1 MVAGALAKDAL
12 RSVRGSL
19 RRFLSIAAICMLG
32 TTMLIGLTIACE
44 DLRLSADEFFDAQ
57 RLYDVSVQS
66 TLGLTDD
73 DVAALGRLD
82 GVAAA
87 EGSWSETAYTQVA
100 GERHSVSVHAFSPD
114 GLNEPYLEEGRL
126 PVAAD
131 EVAVTREYLE
141 ESGASIGDTVE
152 FGVRTGSSG
161 EEEGENEAAGTADAG
176 DTQDATSTDA
186 TTSTDLFAAHP
197 YTIVGVVI
205 DPMSVAAKNGSSSFR
220 ATGARYTFFVTPDAA
235 TSSTYSVVYLSAS
248 GAAVENGFS
257 DAYRDLVSRV
267 TDEAEAIKDEREAAR
282 TQQVR
287 DEASSKVDDAEA
299 AANSQLADAE
309 SQLDAAQAAIDD
321 ALAQIASGRDQL
333 VRKGAEATRQLDAAQ
348 AKIDAGRARL
358 KAAKATLKTNESQL
372 ASGEVQ
378 LADGQAKLDAAQ
390 RELDAQRAEA
400 QAAVRDYD
408 SGMAQVTDSAGQLAA
423 ALGSAWPA
431 SEWQAILDARDEQAS
446 AAAQKAFTDKIDAY
460 ANQTGADLDAALR
473 LADETLSLLDR
484 LIAGDEDLRAEVSA
498 RADKLVA
505 SIEKTGLLTKDQLAQ
520 LHAARAELNDLMA
533 SPERLKDARAKL
545 ATVRANLAATRSQL
559 AALPSQARQLAA
571 AAGKLATNKSQVDT
585 ARTALATTI
594 PQAQETIDSQQAKL
608 EASRATLEHGREQ
621 LAQGWESYK
630 RGVARLDAGQSQLDA
645 QRALADQ
652 QLRDAAAQLDDAEA
666 QAADGQAELDQNRAE
681 YERQKADALTRIA
694 EARAKVDDIEDA
706 TWYVQ
711 DRSAISSYASID
723 SDASSIQVIGTVFPV
738 IFLTVAI
745 LVSLTCATRMVEEER
760 GLIGLYK
767 ALGYGRAPI
776 MVKYVSYT
784 VGAALLGGTMGSV
797 LGFIAL
803 PKFLFTV
810 FEVMYTLPVMTLHFD
825 AGLCTLAVGMFV
837 IGIGAAT
844 ALTVRSELAEQPAAL
859 MRPRAPRVGT
869 RILLERIP
877 LVWGRLS
884 FLGKVCARNLFRYKK
899 RLAMTVAG
907 VAGCTALM
915 ISGFAIADTVLALAP
930 NQYGGNDRTGVTT
943 YDLLAVIQPS
953 DIEEAASTFTKSPD
967 VTDYIPVR
975 TENVTIEHD
984 GAKETVQLV
993 VVPNGFSLDNYVN
1006 LHTKSGEQLTLD
1018 NTTTGPDRTSR
1029 SKDDGA
1035 IATINA
1041 SVVLGFE
1048 AGDELTLQ
1056 DATLRQAT
1064 VTVEAVA
1071 MSYLGNA
1078 VYLTQNTYERIFGE
1092 TLQPNALM
1100 AHLSGTEDEQIAF
1113 KDSLADDPIYLSLT
1127 STQEGVRDF
1136 TANFVL
1142 INYVVV
1148 LITALAAGLSFVV
1161 LFTLSTTN
1169 ISERERELA
1178 TIKVLGFRR
1187 GEVRAYVN
1195 KELIILAGLGTI
1207 AGIPLGTLMAH
1218 ALTYVLNMPSMY
1230 FAVEVGPL
1238 SYVWSCGL
1246 SMVFAILTCLITN
1259 RSLDRIDMVGAL
1271 KSAE

>member
-44 DLRLSADEFFDAQ
+44 DLRLSADEFFNAQ

-73 DVAALGRLD
+73 DVAALGRLE

-100 GERHSVSVHAFSPD
+100 GARHSVSVHAFSPD

-126 PVAAD
+126 PATGD

-152 FGVRTGSSG
+152 FGVRTGPSG
-161 EEEGENEAAGTADAG
+161 EEEGEAAGTADAD
-176 DTQDATSTDA
+176 DTKDMASTDA
-186 TTSTDLFAAHP
+186 TTSTDLFATHP

-248 GAAVENGFS
+248 GAAAENGFS

-282 TQQVR
+282 TQQIR

-299 AANSQLADAE
+299 AAKSQLADAE

-333 VRKGAEATRQLDAAQ
+333 ARKGAEATRQLDAAQ

-358 KAAKATLKTNESQL
+358 KAAKATLKANESQL

-408 SGMAQVTDSAGQLAA
+408 GGMAQVTDSAGQLAA

-431 SEWQAILDARDEQAS
+431 SEWQAILDARDEQTS

-520 LHAARAELNDLMA
+520 LHAARAELDDLMA

-571 AAGKLATNKSQVDT
+571 AAGKLATNKSKVDT

-681 YERQKADALTRIA
+681 YERQKADALARIA

-844 ALTVRSELAEQPAAL
+844 ALAVRSELAEQPAAL

-869 RILLERIP
+869 RILLEHIP

-930 NQYGGNDRTGVTT
+930 NQYGGNGRTGVTT
-943 YDLLAVIQPS
+943 YDLLAVIQPP

-1006 LHTKSGEQLTLD
+1006 LHTKSDEQLTLD
-1018 NTTTGPDRTSR
+1018 NTTTDPDRTPR

-1071 MSYLGNA
+1071 MSYLGNV
-1078 VYLTQNTYERIFGE
+1078 VYLTQDTYERIFGE

-1113 KDSLADDPIYLSLT
+1113 KDSLADDPIYLSLA

-1142 INYVVV
+1142 IDYVVV

-1169 ISERERELA
+1169 ISEREREMA